1 VAVEILLGLADRLVR
16 EFDMVINA
24 FWQDSHR

>member
-1 VAVEILLGLADRLVR
+1 VAVEILLGLSDRLVR
-16 EFDMVINA
+16 EYAMVINA